1 MEKLLEERIMEPV
14 LGTGGGFLGHAG
26 DLDSPAQIEE
36 APRRIESLVVTH
48 A

>member
-1 MEKLLEERIMEPV
+1 MEPV
-14 LGTGGGFLGHAG
+14 PGTDGGFLGHAG
-26 DLDSPAQIEE
+26 DFDSPAQIEE